1 MDRHCLSFRMW
12 ICINNLDQVIWL
24 AEIRS
29 GCGSL
34 IYSAGQGL
42 ILSMLGKN
50 FQRETCINIRWHFK
64 TFSLCLTE
72 NRARHFMYEGCS
84 KWIAY
89 FYLETSNF
97 KLAQKYSFNAL
108 EVLPVARNAKFQPMY
123 PLLEGVTVR
132 WFGHSNKVLMNGR
145 SKCLSGL
152 VFPPSKECFQFQNQ
166 KEITWGMVWGIQG
179 VRQNSYFF
187 FLQKR
192 RWGKTVTFSFFKNAV
207 TIAEVWAGALS
218 CRRRTCL
225 KPVPGRRFW

>member
-1 MDRHCLSFRMW
+1 MW
-12 ICINNLDQVIWL
+12 IICQAVDSL
-24 AEIRS
+24 EISR
-29 GCGSL
+29 L
-34 IYSAGQGL
+34 IFSEKKKKLEYRLLQILFDTLKLKYYLWWFTL
-42 ILSMLGKN
+42 ISSRTMPEVLYVDSKVTSN
-50 FQRETCINIRWHFK
+50 FVYLHFVYC
-64 TFSLCLTE
+64 FNS
-72 NRARHFMYEGCS
+72 HFVCSISESKSNFIYVRCS

-97 KLAQKYSFNAL
+97 KLAQKYSFHAL

-152 VFPPSKECFQFQNQ
+152 VFPPSKECFQFRKQ
-166 KEITWGMVWGIQG
+166 KQITWGKVWGIRG

-192 RWGKTVTFSFFKNAV
+192 RNYCGGMSWGIVM
-207 TIAEVWAGALS
+207 
-218 CRRRTCL
+218 
-225 KPVPGRRFW
+225 